1 MSSKRILIVEDDSD
15 TRLAYHIILKVKRYE
30 TLFAKDPLSCLW
42 EAHKSKPN
50 LIIMDI
56 GLAAGDG
63 FRAMAQLKA
72 AGHLAQ
78 IPVIVVSGGDVNTFK
93 KRALESGAQ
102 AYLEK
107 PVDENRM
114 INIISGL
121 IGESTDD
128 AARGIESSARRLAES
143 NT

>member
-1 MSSKRILIVEDDSD
+1 
-15 TRLAYHIILKVKRYE
+15 
-30 TLFAKDPLSCLW
+30 
-42 EAHKSKPN
+42 
-50 LIIMDI
+50 
-56 GLAAGDG
+56 
-63 FRAMAQLKA
+63 
-72 AGHLAQ
+72 LAQ

-107 PVDENRM
+107 PVNEHRT

-121 IGESTDD
+121 IGESADD